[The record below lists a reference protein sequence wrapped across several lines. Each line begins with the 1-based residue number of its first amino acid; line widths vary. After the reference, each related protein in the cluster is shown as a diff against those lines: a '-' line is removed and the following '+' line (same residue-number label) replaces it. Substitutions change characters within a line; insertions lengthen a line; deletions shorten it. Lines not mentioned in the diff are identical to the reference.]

1 MSELK
6 GWVRANATLVYFLIA
21 QFIAA
26 GALVASAIA
35 YGVQLENRV
44 HTMEIRGAAY
54 TVASMDE
61 MKLAIARLEQNI
73 EKNEESIKLIREI
86 MTRRLNPP

>member
-1 MSELK
+1 
-6 GWVRANATLVYFLIA
+6 
-21 QFIAA
+21 
-26 GALVASAIA
+26 
-35 YGVQLENRV
+35 
-44 HTMEIRGAAY
+44 
-54 TVASMDE
+54 MDE